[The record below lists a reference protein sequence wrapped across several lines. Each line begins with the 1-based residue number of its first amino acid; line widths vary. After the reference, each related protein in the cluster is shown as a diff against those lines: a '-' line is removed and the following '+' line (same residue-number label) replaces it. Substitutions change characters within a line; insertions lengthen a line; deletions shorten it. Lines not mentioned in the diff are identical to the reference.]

1 MSRLTRI
8 LTILIT
14 LCLGMALAVG
24 SSFAATKLVPKVDN
38 FILFV
43 DHSGS
48 MDMSYQGKSAKKIV
62 LAKDMLA
69 KMNAAIPELGYTS
82 AVFTF
87 APFKGYSQPAAYSK
101 SAVGAAVAGLQTNYD
116 PFLRMTPMGD
126 GLISLD
132 SVLAGL
138 TGKTAVIIV
147 TDGNSNEGS
156 DPVAQAQALYAK
168 YQGKVCFH
176 VVSYADEAHGK
187 MVVEEIR
194 ALNNCSVPAE
204 GAALVGDDAVMKKF
218 VKDVFFTEAAAPVA
232 APKAAE
238 AMNIVLRINFDFDSY
253 AIRADMVPV
262 LEQAQLLLSESPNQ
276 SVVVEG
282 WTDYVGT
289 DKYNATLS
297 ANRANAVK
305 NWLVKHGVDEARMQA
320 VGKGKSFKYDNKTS
334 EGRFMNRRVEI
345 IPAK

>member
-1 MSRLTRI
+1 MSRLQRI
-8 LTILIT
+8 LVTLVA
-14 LCLGMALAVG
+14 LCLSMALVAG

-38 FILFV
+38 FIIFV

-48 MDMSYQGKSAKKIV
+48 MGMSYMGLGQKKIV
-62 LAKDMLA
+62 MAKDMLA
-69 KMNAAIPELGYTS
+69 KMNAAIPDLPYTS

-87 APFKGYSQPAAYSK
+87 APFKGYSQPAKYSK
-101 SAVGAAVAGLQTNYD
+101 SAVGSAVAGLDTNYD
-116 PFLRMTPMGD
+116 PFMRRTPMGD

-138 TGKTAVIIV
+138 TGKTAVIVV
-147 TDGNSNEGS
+147 TDGNSNLGS

-194 ALNNCSVPAE
+194 ALNNCSVPAD
-204 GAALVGDDAVMKKF
+204 GTALMDDAVMKKF
-218 VKDVFFTEAAAPVA
+218 VKDVFFAEVA
-232 APKAAE
+232 EPAKPE

-262 LEQAQLLLSESPNQ
+262 LEQAQMLLSENPSQ
-276 SVVVEG
+276 SVTVEG
-282 WTDYVGT
+282 WTDSVGT

-305 NWLVKHGVDEARMQA
+305 NWLVKHGVADARMQA
-320 VGKGKSFKYDNKTS
+320 VGKGKSFKYDNKTAD
-334 EGRFMNRRVEI
+334 GRFMNRRVEI